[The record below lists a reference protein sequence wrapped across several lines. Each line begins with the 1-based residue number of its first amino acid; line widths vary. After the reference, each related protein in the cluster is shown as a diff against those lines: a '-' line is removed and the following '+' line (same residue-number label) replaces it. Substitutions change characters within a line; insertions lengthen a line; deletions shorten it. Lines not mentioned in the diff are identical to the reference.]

1 MPAGQTGLEHLVSA
15 RGANERS
22 ICRLQA
28 WVSAGSPRD
37 SVQLEAPSDPCNR
50 QDPDRRS
57 GAGLSDQSQADGIR
71 PGAHCRFRSEIDVRR
86 CRRKGF
92 INGPQ
97 RQVLRRFAG
106 RAGCPEP
113 IGFPTL
119 PGLPWIERDGGGL
132 AAGERQGRSKRLV
145 EREKYRARWDRGR
158 TSCCAPIPMR
168 LARVVVLWLEFALL
182 RAMWYSGG
190 SNLKPGGDP
199 TLLPSQRD

>member
-86 CRRKGF
+86 CHRKGF

-113 IGFPTL
+113 IGFPAL

-132 AAGERQGRSKRLV
+132 AAGERQGAANGWWGVKNIGRGGIAGGHPAVRQSPCGS
-145 EREKYRARWDRGR
+145 RE
-158 TSCCAPIPMR
+158 
-168 LARVVVLWLEFALL
+168 WL
-182 RAMWYSGG
+182 SSG
-190 SNLKPGGDP
+190 SNSRFCGQCGIQVAA
-199 TLLPSQRD
+199 T